1 MLAEEIQI
9 FSNKFVV
16 WAREGVDANISVD
29 SL

>member
-1 MLAEEIQI
+1 MLAEAIQN
-9 FSNKFVV
+9 FSNKFFV

>member
-1 MLAEEIQI
+1 MLAGAIQN
-9 FSNKFVV
+9 FSNKVVV